1 MALTLTTDERRELER
16 RVRSLKIRSEDARR
30 ARVILMLANGD
41 SYSTIEAT
49 VPCFRDYINRWRRR
63 FLASRLEGL
72 RPRYCGSTP
81 TVLTPAMEARVL
93 EKTRQAPP
101 DGGTHWSTRKLGR
114 VLKIHHNLV
123 RKAWERAGLQPHRFE
138 RYMQSDD
145 PDFEPKAADV
155 IGLYVNPPDHAAVFA
170 VDEKTAIQ
178 ALDRLDPVLP
188 LSPGRAERHGFEYY
202 RHGTL
207 SLFAALDTQTGE
219 VLAQTVP
226 RHTSAAFVGFL
237 SEIVASQPRQRDIH
251 VILDNLS
258 THKTRAVETFL
269 TEHPQVHL
277 HFTPTYSSWLN
288 QVELWFG
295 RIERDLLARG
305 VFTSVKDLARQIR
318 RYIRHY
324 NDVAKPIRWKY
335 ADPTRRITGSTS
347 ARTRPLGLRIDLH
360 WIAFADAAIADD
372 VRIQAEAP
380 IEAAHDI

>member
-1 MALTLTTDERRELER
+1 MALILTTNDRTELER
-16 RVRSLKIRSEDARR
+16 RATSRTIRAEDAKR
-30 ARVILMLANGD
+30 AKVILMLAEGT
-41 SYSTIEAT
+41 SYSTIEAALW
-49 VPCFRDYINRWRRR
+49 CYRDYINRWRRR
-63 FLASRLEGL
+63 FVTHGL
-72 RPRYCGSTP
+72 DGQGQQA
-81 TVLTPAMEARVL
+81 TVLTPALEARIL
-93 EKTRQAPP
+93 AKTQQRPP
-101 DGGTHWSTRKLGR
+101 DGSTHWSTRKLAR
-114 VLKIHHNLV
+114 VLKIHHNHV
-123 RKAWERAGLQPHRFE
+123 QTAWTRAGLQPHRFE
-138 RYMQSDD
+138 RYMRSDD
-145 PDFEPKAADV
+145 PNFETKAADV
-155 IGLYVNPPDHAAVFA
+155 LGLYLNPPQHAAVFA
-170 VDEKTAIQ
+170 ADEKTAIQ

-305 VFTSVKDLARQIR
+305 IFTSVKDLARQIR

-324 NDVAKPIRWKY
+324 NDVAKPIRWSY
-335 ADPTRRITGSTS
+335 CDPSRRITGSTS
-347 ARTRPLGLRIDLH
+347 VSTGH
-360 WIAFADAAIADD
+360 
-372 VRIQAEAP
+372 
-380 IEAAHDI
+380 